1 MQEEAVGGGVGEGCF
16 SFGVKG
22 CAARFPTVLEQGC
35 FYILVNETALA
46 K

>member
-1 MQEEAVGGGVGEGCF
+1 MQEEAGGVGEGRF

-22 CAARFPTVLEQGC
+22 CAARFSTVPEQGC

>member
-1 MQEEAVGGGVGEGCF
+1 MCRKRLWGGGGVAF

-22 CAARFPTVLEQGC
+22 CAARFTTVLAQGC

-46 K
+46 Q